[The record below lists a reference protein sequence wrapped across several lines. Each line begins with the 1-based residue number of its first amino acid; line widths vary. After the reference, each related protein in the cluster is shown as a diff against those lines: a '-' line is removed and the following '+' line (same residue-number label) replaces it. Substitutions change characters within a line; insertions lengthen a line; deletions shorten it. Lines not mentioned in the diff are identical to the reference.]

1 MLHKISDA
9 MNPVAP
15 TPERVETELIGL
27 ESWLNDVEGRQKN
40 DPNFLIDQGHV
51 AFNNYYR
58 RQFFRR

>member
-1 MLHKISDA
+1 